1 MEVRQLGISS
11 LETVLDVWHAA
22 NELSALTNHR
32 SNLREWARQEGAR
45 IFGAFDGEQIVGNAF
60 SLLTRVDDG
69 AGEVVAGARHL
80 TGLAVLPTHR
90 RRGIGQALLHAVI
103 ADAQGEGVS
112 RIGLWTHTNN
122 EPARR
127 LFQANGFRPTGRCA
141 VDAVGAEMIMLELEV
156 RSLSA

>member
-45 IFGAFDGEQIVGNAF
+45 IFGAFDGEQIVGTAF

-69 AGEVVAGARHL
+69 AGEVVAGAPISQGWRYSPL
-80 TGLAVLPTHR
+80 TAGAESVR
-90 RRGIGQALLHAVI
+90 RCCRLS
-103 ADAQGEGVS
+103 S
-112 RIGLWTHTNN
+112 RMLRVRVFLGSVCGRTRTTSRRDGCSKR
-122 EPARR
+122 PASDRPVAAPSTQSARR
-127 LFQANGFRPTGRCA
+127 
-141 VDAVGAEMIMLELEV
+141 
-156 RSLSA
+156 